1 MGLLSSSKC
10 RFSDTSKRL
19 TSLGR
24 QNSRKDAVILQAL
37 FMDWNPAAFVLD
49 PSAEFPCQRS
59 TGDFNKVS
67 MVEKCPRKITLI
79 GGGGY

>member
-1 MGLLSSSKC
+1 MGVPCSSKC
-10 RFSDTSKRL
+10 RFSDASKHL

-24 QNSRKDAVILQAL
+24 QNSHKDAVILQAL
-37 FMDWNPAAFVLD
+37 FMDWNPAGFVLD

-67 MVEKCPRKITLI
+67 MVKKCPRKTTLI